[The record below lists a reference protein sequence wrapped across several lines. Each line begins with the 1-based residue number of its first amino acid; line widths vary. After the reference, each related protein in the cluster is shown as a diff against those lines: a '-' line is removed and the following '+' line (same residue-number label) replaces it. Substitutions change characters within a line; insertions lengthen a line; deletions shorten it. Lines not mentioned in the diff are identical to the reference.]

1 MSEETTTDQVAL
13 VTGAASGL
21 GRAVATALAARGT
34 KVMLADID
42 EEGGRAVAQELDQTF
57 VACDVR
63 DLDANLAA
71 VKATEVTYGGLDLA
85 YLNAGVA
92 SGIGLGEDFDLER
105 YRHVMGVNLDGV
117 VFGVHAVLPA
127 MRRRG
132 AGSIVA
138 TASLAGLTAVPFDPL
153 YAANK
158 HAVVGLV
165 RSLGLLDQ
173 EGIRVNAVCP
183 GFSESKIIDPIREGL
198 AESGLPIIPA
208 EQVAATVLGLFD
220 GDMSGECWFVQVG
233 RESAAFGFRGI
244 PGPRT

>member
-1 MSEETTTDQVAL
+1 MNDRSPEQVAL

-34 KVMLADID
+34 KVVCADID
-42 EEGGRAVAQELDQTF
+42 EEGGRAVAEELDATF
-57 VACDVR
+57 VACDVS

-71 VKATEVTYGGLDLA
+71 VRATEATYGGLDLA

-92 SGIGLGEDFDLER
+92 SGMGLGDDFDLER
-105 YRHVMGVNLDGV
+105 YRHIMGVNLDGV

-127 MRRRG
+127 LRARG
-132 AGSIVA
+132 GGSIVA

-165 RSLGLLDQ
+165 RSLGALDQ

-183 GFSESKIIDPIREGL
+183 GFAESKIIAPIREGL
-198 AESGLPIIPA
+198 AASGLPIIPA
-208 EQVAATVLGLFD
+208 EQVADTVLTLFD
-220 GDMSGECWFVQVG
+220 GDMSGECWFVQYG
-233 RESAAFGFRGI
+233 RESAAFGFRGL
-244 PGPRT
+244 PGPRV